1 MVTKQLP
8 ISFQF
13 EAIFNEAAIGILVTN
28 ASFEILISNYFA
40 DRLFGF
46 EHDELIGKN
55 ISILIPNHLKDR
67 HHGHLSHLNSSA
79 ISRPMGIGLDLKA
92 KRKDES
98 LFPIEIS
105 LSHFKENE
113 QMFYIAF
120 VSDVTLKRQVEME
133 LILKNQEVN
142 QLNETLE
149 EEVKIRTQAL
159 QNTLEKLEKNT
170 QELEISL
177 QKEIE
182 LGDLK
187 TRFVSMA
194 SHEFRTPLTAILSS
208 ATLIEKYQQET
219 DQEKRLLH
227 INRIKS
233 SVSNLTEILEEFL
246 SAGKLEDGKIELNLS
261 TIPLS
266 LFFENVVTELSA
278 FRKGNQQIILE
289 FEGLPTFHSDS
300 SILRKILLN
309 GLSNALKF
317 SNKNVILRLHATEEF
332 IEINIIDEGVGISQ
346 EDQKHLFERFF
357 RGGNVNVIQGTGLGL
372 HLIDRYLELLGGEI
386 KITSELNKG
395 TNLYFK
401 IPTKNHN
408 ND

>member
-8 ISFQF
+8 SSFQF

-46 EHDELIGKN
+46 EHHELIGKN

-120 VSDVTLKRQVEME
+120 VSDVTLKRQVELE

-149 EEVKIRTQAL
+149 EEVKTRTQAL

-317 SNKNVILRLHATEEF
+317 SNKNVILRLQATEEF

>member
-1 MVTKQLP
+1 
-8 ISFQF
+8 
-13 EAIFNEAAIGILVTN
+13 
-28 ASFEILISNYFA
+28 
-40 DRLFGF
+40 
-46 EHDELIGKN
+46 
-55 ISILIPNHLKDR
+55 
-67 HHGHLSHLNSSA
+67 
-79 ISRPMGIGLDLKA
+79 MGIGLDLKA

-113 QMFYIAF
+113 QIYYIAF

-149 EEVKIRTQAL
+149 EEVKTRTQTL

-317 SNKNVILRLHATEEF
+317 SNKNVILRLQATEEF

-401 IPTKNHN
+401 IPTKNHK

>member
-8 ISFQF
+8 SSFQF

-120 VSDVTLKRQVEME
+120 VSDVTLKRQVELE

-219 DQEKRLLH
+219 DQEKRLIH

-317 SNKNVILRLHATEEF
+317 SNKSVILRLQATEEF

>member
-8 ISFQF
+8 SSFQF

-46 EHDELIGKN
+46 EHHELIGKN

-67 HHGHLSHLNSSA
+67 HHDHLSHLNSSA

-113 QMFYIAF
+113 QIFYIAF
-120 VSDVTLKRQVEME
+120 VSDVTLKRQVELE

-149 EEVKIRTQAL
+149 EEVKTRTQAL

-219 DQEKRLLH
+219 DQEKRLNH

-246 SAGKLEDGKIELNLS
+246 SVGNLEDGKIELNLS

-317 SNKNVILRLHATEEF
+317 SNKNVILRLQATEEF

-401 IPTKNHN
+401 IPTKNNN

>member
-1 MVTKQLP
+1 
-8 ISFQF
+8 
-13 EAIFNEAAIGILVTN
+13 
-28 ASFEILISNYFA
+28 
-40 DRLFGF
+40 
-46 EHDELIGKN
+46 
-55 ISILIPNHLKDR
+55 
-67 HHGHLSHLNSSA
+67 
-79 ISRPMGIGLDLKA
+79 
-92 KRKDES
+92 
-98 LFPIEIS
+98 
-105 LSHFKENE
+105 
-113 QMFYIAF
+113 MFYIAF
-120 VSDVTLKRQVEME
+120 VSDVTLKRQVELE

-149 EEVKIRTQAL
+149 EEVKTRTKAL

-246 SAGKLEDGKIELNLS
+246 SVGKLEDGKIELNLS

-317 SNKNVILRLHATEEF
+317 SNKNVILRLQATEEF

>member
-8 ISFQF
+8 SSFQF

-46 EHDELIGKN
+46 EHHELIGKN

-67 HHGHLSHLNSSA
+67 HHDHLSHLNSSA

-113 QMFYIAF
+113 QIFYIAF
-120 VSDVTLKRQVEME
+120 VSDVTLKRQVELE

-149 EEVKIRTQAL
+149 EEVKTRTQAL

-219 DQEKRLLH
+219 DQEKRLNH

-246 SAGKLEDGKIELNLS
+246 SVGNLEDGKIELNLS

-401 IPTKNHN
+401 IPTKNNN